1 MTTDHQNLPFS
12 SACGDPNQ
20 GQDESHKVCVFLTY
34 QGVLVLVLRQHSDGV
49 VSVEPV
55 GGKKKVGE
63 TTVQACAR
71 EVSEELGVVV
81 NEDDSAFFLLGTQ
94 IHPFKGYEVSFFAGC
109 YEGGVPRNAL
119 PDEHL
124 AILQVPLGDNFY
136 DEALKQVE
144 NTLADLG
151 IQPNGDVQLR
161 VPREILSRCQQIM
174 AGESGV
180 AFKPN
185 EWAPV

>member
-1 MTTDHQNLPFS
+1 M
-12 SACGDPNQ
+12 
-20 GQDESHKVCVFLTY
+20 
-34 QGVLVLVLRQHSDGV
+34 R
-49 VSVEPV
+49 
-55 GGKKKVGE
+55 
-63 TTVQACAR
+63 
-71 EVSEELGVVV
+71 
-81 NEDDSAFFLLGTQ
+81 
-94 IHPFKGYEVSFFAGC
+94 
-109 YEGGVPRNAL
+109 GGVPRNAL

-144 NTLADLG
+144 STLADLG

-161 VPREILSRCQQIM
+161 VPREILSRYQQIM